1 MFTLLEFSDE
11 LLTISKGISSSFYVN
26 RSSLMITRI
35 KQRITVLK
43 AQEIYK
49 QLVSCSTLFEGLG
62 VI

>member
-1 MFTLLEFSDE
+1 MFTLLEFSVE

-43 AQEIYK
+43 AQGIYK
-49 QLVSCSTLFEGLG
+49 QLVSFSTLFEGLG